1 MPQLQR
7 QEFNFTY
14 QPILSNQCI
23 VSGPQVIGQSIFW
36 IRLLERANSHKPFV
50 WEVTV
55 TDLALVKLADF
66 TTKFVE
72 IRVCRRSECNIW
84 SGLSNRFQASP
95 GESILGQWN
104 VMLDFVKHRLS
115 LLVT

>member
-1 MPQLQR
+1 M
-7 QEFNFTY
+7 
-14 QPILSNQCI
+14 
-23 VSGPQVIGQSIFW
+23 
-36 IRLLERANSHKPFV
+36 
-50 WEVTV
+50 